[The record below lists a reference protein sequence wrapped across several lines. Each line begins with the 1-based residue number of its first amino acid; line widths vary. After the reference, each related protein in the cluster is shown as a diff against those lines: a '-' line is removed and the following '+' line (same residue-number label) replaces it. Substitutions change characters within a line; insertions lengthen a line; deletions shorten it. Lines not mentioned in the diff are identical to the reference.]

1 MLVVNYCHTAAAMSL
16 KRNNPQ
22 AYETLCSTKLR
33 FRYHDDGHDL
43 LTERAIISRDPNTGD
58 PTHIFFSGRLDSTP
72 LASVEQVGRL
82 LQNAY
87 H

>member
-1 MLVVNYCHTAAAMSL
+1 MIVVNYCHSAAALSL

-33 FRYHDDGHDL
+33 FRYHDACHDL
-43 LTERAIISRDPNTGD
+43 LTERAIISRDPTTGD